1 MVLKNHSKNILNF
14 GGNIMEATK
23 KIRFGTLRKSFGN
36 GNANNITFC
45 VTEECNLRCK
55 YCYMVHKNNFKKMS
69 FETAKKAV
77 DYVLKARDIYSKKSV
92 VWDFI
97 GGEPFLEID
106 LIDKV
111 SDYIKEQMY
120 LTKHPWFD
128 DYMFSFS
135 KNGLLYGTKKVQ
147 DYIKKNKR
155 HISIGISV
163 DGNKIKHDMQRVYPD
178 GRGSY
183 DDVMKNVPL
192 WLSQFPNHGTKATF
206 SHGDLPYLK
215 DSIIHLWNI
224 GIKEVA
230 ANVVFEDVWEEKDP
244 EIFEDQLKQLADY
257 VVDNDIFKDP
267 AYTVRLFNPSI
278 GLPLSKNRTKN
289 PFCGAGKMLAINCDG
304 NFFPCIRFLDFS
316 LTKQKGY
323 PTGNVNEGVYKDRLK
338 PFEELSIGAM
348 SDEECKNCEV
358 ASGCAMCTGFCYDDG
373 GTIFKRTKYICK
385 MHKANVRAAN
395 YFWDKV
401 GKKLKD
407 EENPRK
413 DEIKKHRASF
423 NKYLIIYTDS
433 NASPH
438 CGYFN
443 TSNMNNE
450 KTSDHM
456 SEETIEKAL
465 AFADSNMMT
474 PVFVGAVPEKYS
486 NYTKMI
492 DALKATTGNNVIAI
506 FDNHCD
512 SNQKFKICN
521 LLVSSKSLS
530 KMFDMVKKIF
540 ENNEPHRV
548 NIILQDIW
556 NIKDSDVQ
564 VYKMQ
569 LQKISD
575 FILNSDRHIVVNL
588 LNGFN
593 AFNDKPYGCECGTN
607 TFTVAPNGKLYT
619 CPAFYF
625 EDKDYF
631 CVGDLDNGFS
641 FDDAREFKIESSK
654 KCNAC
659 KNLSC
664 NRCVYINKKMTNEFR
679 VSPEIQCELSS
690 ITQKI
695 ADDLKEK
702 LDEKNEALIKEM
714 VNL

>member
-1 MVLKNHSKNILNF
+1 
-14 GGNIMEATK
+14 
-23 KIRFGTLRKSFGN
+23 
-36 GNANNITFC
+36 
-45 VTEECNLRCK
+45 
-55 YCYMVHKNNFKKMS
+55 
-69 FETAKKAV
+69 
-77 DYVLKARDIYSKKSV
+77 
-92 VWDFI
+92 
-97 GGEPFLEID
+97 
-106 LIDKV
+106 
-111 SDYIKEQMY
+111 
-120 LTKHPWFD
+120 
-128 DYMFSFS
+128 
-135 KNGLLYGTKKVQ
+135 
-147 DYIKKNKR
+147 
-155 HISIGISV
+155 
-163 DGNKIKHDMQRVYPD
+163 
-178 GRGSY
+178 
-183 DDVMKNVPL
+183 
-192 WLSQFPNHGTKATF
+192 
-206 SHGDLPYLK
+206 
-215 DSIIHLWNI
+215 
-224 GIKEVA
+224 
-230 ANVVFEDVWEEKDP
+230 
-244 EIFEDQLKQLADY
+244 
-257 VVDNDIFKDP
+257 
-267 AYTVRLFNPSI
+267 
-278 GLPLSKNRTKN
+278 
-289 PFCGAGKMLAINCDG
+289 
-304 NFFPCIRFLDFS
+304 
-316 LTKQKGY
+316 
-323 PTGNVNEGVYKDRLK
+323 
-338 PFEELSIGAM
+338 M

-569 LQKISD
+569 LQKNIRFYLEFGQAYCCK
-575 FILNSDRHIVVNL
+575 FIKRI
-588 LNGFN
+588 
-593 AFNDKPYGCECGTN
+593 
-607 TFTVAPNGKLYT
+607 
-619 CPAFYF
+619 
-625 EDKDYF
+625 
-631 CVGDLDNGFS
+631 
-641 FDDAREFKIESSK
+641 
-654 KCNAC
+654 
-659 KNLSC
+659 
-664 NRCVYINKKMTNEFR
+664 
-679 VSPEIQCELSS
+679 
-690 ITQKI
+690 
-695 ADDLKEK
+695 
-702 LDEKNEALIKEM
+702 
-714 VNL
+714 